1 MLAVLPGVWEVSL
14 LFYVA
19 TDIFD
24 ELRED
29 SSALPT
35 IVIVITPLAALMKD
49 QVIFVQIILYPHL
62 TID

>member
-1 MLAVLPGVWEVSL
+1 MMLRREWDIHLRKSRKVRQGEEVLVVLPGIWEVSL

-19 TDIFD
+19 TIFD

-35 IVIVITPLAALMKD
+35 II
-49 QVIFVQIILYPHL
+49 
-62 TID
+62 